1 MGSIT
6 DVVNLK
12 PFSREK
18 IDVSL
23 DLAETFEV
31 SLPLEA

>member
-1 MGSIT
+1 MGSST

-18 IDVSL
+18 INGILNV
-23 DLAETFEV
+23 AEIFEV